1 MRDIASYLLKYKKNV
16 FIGILMLLVVD
27 GTQIVIPMVIQ
38 RVIDRIALGR
48 VTPSGLF
55 KYALIILGL
64 ALIIAVFRFLWR
76 WFIIRT
82 ARLIEERI
90 RNELYEHILKLPA
103 RFFMKMKTGDI
114 MAHATNDLDAI
125 RMSMGIGVVATTDVV
140 IISTF
145 SLIAM
150 ISISPKLTLY
160 AMIPMPFLS
169 FVVLK
174 FGKLIHSRFEAVQ
187 RAFSNLTETVRE
199 YVSGIRV
206 IKAFAQEKGAV
217 EEFSHINR
225 NFVDVNMK
233 LVKVFGL
240 FHPIIMFFAT
250 LTTGIT
256 LLAGGT
262 SVILN
267 RVTIGQFV
275 AFNYYLGMM
284 VWPMIAIGW
293 ATNVLQRGAASMKRV
308 KRILHEE
315 PEPVHLGLKRRI
327 EGDIEFKNLTFSYD
341 GKPILENIS
350 FLLERGTKLGIMGR
364 TGSGKSTLVLLI
376 PRIYDPP
383 PGSVFVD
390 GKDVLEYNL
399 ISLRKSIGYV
409 PQDGFL
415 FSTTIRENIAFGRED
430 ATDEEIEWAA
440 KMAEI
445 YDEIMEF
452 PDGFDTLVGERGVTL
467 SGGQKQ
473 RIAIA
478 RALLVNPSVL
488 ILDDALSQVDAE
500 TEAKILANLRE
511 FMKERT
517 SIVVSHRVSAVMDAD
532 LIIVLEN
539 GRILESGTHE
549 ELLEQKGIY
558 YDFYEMQR
566 FEELVSGEQV

>member
-16 FIGILMLLVVD
+16 VIGVFMLLVVD
-27 GTQIVIPMVIQ
+27 GAQIAIPVVI
-38 RVIDRIALGR
+38 RKVIDSIAMGK

-55 KYALIILGL
+55 KYALIILVL
-64 ALIIAVFRFLWR
+64 AIVIAIFRFLWR
-76 WFIIRT
+76 WFIVRT

-90 RNELYEHILKLPA
+90 RNELYGHILKLPA
-103 RFFMKMKTGDI
+103 RFFMKRKTGDL

-125 RMSMGIGVVATTDVV
+125 RMSMGVGVVATSDII

-169 FVVLK
+169 YIVLR

-187 RAFSNLTETVRE
+187 RTFAELTETVRE
-199 YVSGIRV
+199 YVSGIRL
-206 IKAFAQEKGAV
+206 IKAFAQEEGAIK
-217 EEFSHINR
+217 EFSSINR
-225 NFVDVNMK
+225 NFVDVNMR

-256 LLAGGT
+256 LLVGGT

-267 RVTIGQFV
+267 RVTIGEFV

-293 ATNVLQRGAASMKRV
+293 ATNVLQRGSASMKRV
-308 KRILHEE
+308 KSILREQ
-315 PEPVHLGLKRRI
+315 PEPVNVGISKKIL
-327 EGDIEFKNLTFSYD
+327 GDIEFKNLVFSYD
-341 GKPILENIS
+341 GKPILEDIS
-350 FLLERGTKLGIMGR
+350 FTVHRGMKVGIMGR
-364 TGSGKSTLVLLI
+364 TGSGKSSLVLLI

-383 PGSVFVD
+383 RGTVFVD
-390 GKDVLEYNL
+390 GEDVLEYNL
-399 ISLRKSIGYV
+399 ITLRRSIGYV

-415 FSTTIRENIAFGRED
+415 FSTTIRDNIAFGTDD

-440 KMAEI
+440 KMAGI

-478 RALLVNPSVL
+478 RALLVDPSIL

-500 TEAKILANLRE
+500 TEALILSNLRE

-517 SIVVSHRVSAVMDAD
+517 SIVISHRVSAVMDAD
-532 LIIVLEN
+532 LIIVLDN
-539 GRILESGTHE
+539 GRIVESGTHE
-549 ELLEQKGIY
+549 ELLALKGIY
-558 YDFYEMQR
+558 YDFFEMQR
-566 FEELVSGEQV
+566 FEELVKGE